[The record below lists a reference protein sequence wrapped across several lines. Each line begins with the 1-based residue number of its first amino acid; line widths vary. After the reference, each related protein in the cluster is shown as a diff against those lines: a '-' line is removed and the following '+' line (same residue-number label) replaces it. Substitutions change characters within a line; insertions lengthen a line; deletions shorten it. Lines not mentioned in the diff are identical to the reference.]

1 LIVDYI
7 CNLNEEL
14 IVQISDS
21 EKIIMDSLWDSS
33 PKTAKQ
39 IIENLDQELNWS
51 DKTAKT
57 LINRLLKKEAINFN
71 KQGRE
76 YLYYSLLDKEDYL
89 ESASDS
95 FVNRVFNGSV
105 SSLVA
110 AFAKKEKL
118 SKQELAELKQ
128 LIKEIEND

>member
-1 LIVDYI
+1 M
-7 CNLNEEL
+7 
-14 IVQISDS
+14 QISDS
-21 EKIIMDSLWDSS
+21 EKLIMDSLWNSS

-39 IIENLDQELNWS
+39 IIENLDPALNWA
-51 DKTAKT
+51 DKTAKS
-57 LINRLLKKEAINFN
+57 LINRLLKKEAISFN

-76 YLYYSLLDKEDYL
+76 YLYFPLLEREDYI
-89 ESASDS
+89 ENATDS

-118 SKQELAELKQ
+118 SEHELSELKQ

>member
-1 LIVDYI
+1 M
-7 CNLNEEL
+7 
-14 IVQISDS
+14 QISDS
-21 EKIIMDSLWDSS
+21 EKILMDSLWQSS
-33 PKTAKQ
+33 PLTAKQ
-39 IIENLDQELNWS
+39 IIETLDVGLEWH
-51 DKTAKT
+51 DKTVKT
-57 LINRLLKKEAINFN
+57 LLNRLLKKEAVGYE

-76 YLYYSLLDKEDYL
+76 YLYFPILKEKHYL

-110 AFAKKEKL
+110 AFSKKEKL
-118 SKQELAELKQ
+118 SQHELSELKQ

>member
-1 LIVDYI
+1 M
-7 CNLNEEL
+7 
-14 IVQISDS
+14 QISDS